1 MGDINWS
8 QQLLNGL
15 FAGSA
20 YALFAVG
27 YTLIFGV
34 LDILNLAHQA
44 IYMLGAFCALV
55 LVSGNAAGVGSLP
68 GGFQLPFWAAT
79 IVAMVVAGLLGILL
93 DRIAFAPLRKRPDT
107 HFSGMVSS
115 IAVALIFEAVATR
128 LFLPQRAQFPADTI
142 PAGALTIGSGALSY
156 SRVLVIVAALVLVVS
171 LTLLLRYTKLGQAI
185 RAVAEN
191 PKAARLFGINVEAI
205 YSFSFFLSSALGGAA
220 GIFYG
225 LAVSRLDPTMGRTVE
240 LKALAVIILGG
251 LGSVPGAVLGGYI
264 LGLTEVLSIAL
275 TNTSNYR
282 DAIAFVLL
290 FLILVL
296 RPSGLLG
303 ARRVREA

>member
-1 MGDINWS
+1 MADVNWS

-44 IYMLGAFCALV
+44 IYMLGAFFALV
-55 LVSGNAAGVGSLP
+55 LVTGDVAGLGPLP
-68 GGFQLPFWAAT
+68 GGVKLPFWLAT
-79 IVAMVVAGLLGILL
+79 LVAMLLAGLLGIAL
-93 DRIAFAPLRKRPDT
+93 DRVAFAPLRKRPDT
-107 HFSGMVSS
+107 HFSGMISS
-115 IAVALIFEAVATR
+115 IAVALVFEALATW
-128 LFLPQRAQFPADTI
+128 LFLPQRSQFPTGTI
-142 PAGALTIGSGALSY
+142 PAGTVTIGTGTLPY
-156 SRVLVIVAALVLVVS
+156 SRVLVIVAALVLVVL
-171 LTLLLRYTKLGQAI
+171 LTALIRFSKLGKAI

-191 PKAARLFGINVEAI
+191 PKAARLLGINVERI
-205 YSFSFFLSSALGGAA
+205 YAVSFFLSSALGGAA
-220 GIFYG
+220 GVFYG
-225 LAVSRLDPTMGRTVE
+225 LAISRLDPTMGRGVE
-240 LKALAVIILGG
+240 LKGLAVIILGG
-251 LGSVPGAVLGGYI
+251 MGSIPGAVLGGYI

>member
-1 MGDINWS
+1 MPDVNWS

-55 LVSGNAAGVGSLP
+55 LVTGQVAGLGPLP
-68 GGFQLPFWAAT
+68 GGVQLPFWLAT
-79 IVAMVVAGLLGILL
+79 LLAMIVAGLLGMLL
-93 DRIAFAPLRKRPDT
+93 NRVAFAPLRKRPDT
-107 HFSGMVSS
+107 HFSGMISS
-115 IAVALIFEAVATR
+115 IAVATIFEALATW
-128 LFLPQRAQFPADTI
+128 LFLPQRSQFPANTI
-142 PAGALTIGSGALSY
+142 PAGAVTLGNGALSY
-156 SRVLVIVAALVLVVS
+156 SRLLVIVAALVLVVL
-171 LTLLLRYTKLGQAI
+171 LTALLRFSKLGKAI

-191 PKAARLFGINVEAI
+191 PKAAQLLGINVERI
-205 YSFSFFLSSALGGAA
+205 YSLSFFVSSALGGAA

-240 LKALAVIILGG
+240 LKGLAVIILGG
-251 LGSVPGAVLGGYI
+251 MGSVPGAVLGGYI
-264 LGLTEVLSIAL
+264 LGLTEVISVAL

-303 ARRVREA
+303 LRRLREA

>member
-1 MGDINWS
+1 MPDVNWT
-8 QQLLNGL
+8 QQLANGV

-44 IYMLGAFCALV
+44 IYMLGAFFALV
-55 LVSGNAAGVGSLP
+55 LVTGEVAGLGPLP
-68 GGFQLPFWAAT
+68 GGVRLPFWLAT
-79 IVAMVVAGLLGILL
+79 LGAMFLAGLLGILL
-93 DRIAFAPLRKRPDT
+93 DRVAFAPLRKRPDT
-107 HFSGMVSS
+107 HFSGMISS
-115 IAVALIFEAVATR
+115 IAVALIFEALATW
-128 LFLPQRAQFPADTI
+128 LFLPQRSQFPSGTI
-142 PAGALTIGSGALSY
+142 PAGTIAIGTGALPY
-156 SRVLVIVAALVLVVS
+156 SRVLVIIAALVLVVL
-171 LTLLLRYTKLGQAI
+171 LTLLLRFTRLGKAI

-191 PKAARLFGINVEAI
+191 PKAARLLGINVESI
-205 YSFSFFLSSALGGAA
+205 YAFSFFLSSALGGAA

-240 LKALAVIILGG
+240 LKGLAVIILGG
-251 LGSVPGAVLGGYI
+251 MGSVPGAVLGGYL

-290 FLILVL
+290 ILILVL
-296 RPSGLLG
+296 RPAGLLG

>member
-1 MGDINWS
+1 MS
-8 QQLLNGL
+8 R
-15 FAGSA
+15 
-20 YALFAVG
+20 
-27 YTLIFGV
+27 
-34 LDILNLAHQA
+34 
-44 IYMLGAFCALV
+44 
-55 LVSGNAAGVGSLP
+55 GVGPLP
-68 GGFQLPFWAAT
+68 GGFQLPFWLAT
-79 IVAMVVAGLLGILL
+79 ALAMLVAGLLGILL

-107 HFSGMVSS
+107 HFSGMISS
-115 IAVALIFEAVATR
+115 IAVALIFEALATA
-128 LFLPQRAQFPADTI
+128 LFLPQRSQFPSGTV
-142 PAGALTIGSGALSY
+142 PTRPLVIGTGSLPF
-156 SRVLVIVAALVLVVS
+156 SRVLVIVVALVLVVL
-171 LTLLLRYTKLGQAI
+171 LTVLLRFTKLGKAI

-191 PKAARLFGINVEAI
+191 PKAARLLGINVEAI

-240 LKALAVIILGG
+240 LKGLAVIILGG
-251 LGSVPGAVLGGYI
+251 MGSVPGAVLGGYL
-264 LGLTEVLSIAL
+264 LGLTEVLSVAL